1 MCFNISEIMLFG
13 LPVVWNPALFVPF
26 IVVPLVNMVVAY
38 GAMAVGLVP
47 PVVVDV
53 SWTTPPLVGGYVV
66 TGSPAGAVLQ
76 LVCIALGTVLYLPFL
91 RRYERLADDHARV
104 QYEALLAS
112 FQDDERAGRSVELV
126 AAAGSLGAVARSLA
140 EDVRAAVGA
149 GAFELRYQ
157 PQFDAAGRAVGAEAL
172 LRMEHP
178 VYGWLYPPLVIE
190 LAKEA
195 GAGGEL
201 ERAVF
206 ERALAERSCAPVR
219 LDGRDAELYY
229 EGFSNSTLWPLFHG
243 FPQHTRFDEE
253 AWEAYV
259 RVNERF
265 RDAVLA
271 LARPGDTVWVHDYH
285 LMLLPSLL
293 REALPD
299 ASIGFFLHIPFPDY
313 ETFRTLPWR
322 DEIVRGVLGADLI
335 GFHAFDYVRH
345 FLSSCRRVAGIENT
359 SGTLTVDG
367 RVVQVDAFPLGIDYA
382 RFRDAARTP
391 EVQAAVETLAA
402 EKGHEG
408 CKVMLSVE
416 RLDYSKGI
424 PERLDAFD
432 AFLDKHPEWK
442 GRVVLMLV
450 TVPSRENVASYRALK
465 KRIDELVGQVNGK
478 HSTMDWTPVDYYYRS
493 LPFEQLVSLYAASDV
508 MLVTPL
514 RDGMNLVCKEYLAC
528 HDGDGGVLVLSEMA
542 GASYEL
548 HEALCV
554 NPFDRAGIA
563 RAMQEALTMPPD
575 EQRKRNAPMQQRLAR
590 YTSKKWAREFL
601 DAVADVKRRQAGM
614 SAHLLGP
621 TSAGRLL
628 EAYRRADRRALLL
641 DYDGT
646 LMPFSDDPARVAPD
660 ERLLDVLARLGGSA
674 DNDVVVV
681 SGRDH
686 ATLEAW
692 LGRLPVD
699 LVAEHGVWFAAQA
712 DGGTASER
720 AWTLQEPL
728 DNSWKDAIRPVL
740 ADFVDRT
747 PGSLLEEKDYSLVW
761 HYRMCSQE
769 LAERRVIEIRC
780 ALGDGLADRGIAL
793 MDGNKVVEV
802 KPRGVDKGHAAH
814 RWFRDPAYGFL
825 LAAGDDRTDEDV
837 FEAAPDDAWT
847 VKIGGGPT
855 RARFALKNSA
865 EMRQLLEAMAE
876 AEPVR

>member
-1 MCFNISEIMLFG
+1 MRTRETTLATPRRDILDIM
-13 LPVVWNPALFVPF
+13 PPTRIDA
-26 IVVPLVNMVVAY
+26 PLA
-38 GAMAVGLVP
+38 P
-47 PVVVDV
+47 
-53 SWTTPPLVGGYVV
+53 S
-66 TGSPAGAVLQ
+66 
-76 LVCIALGTVLYLPFL
+76 
-91 RRYERLADDHARV
+91 
-104 QYEALLAS
+104 
-112 FQDDERAGRSVELV
+112 
-126 AAAGSLGAVARSLA
+126 AAAGRPRVEAREAAAQDAGRLIIVSNRLPYRFEDDGEGGFAFARSVGGLA
-140 EDVRAAVGA
+140 TGLGPLHEQDGNLWIGWADADACMDEEERAHLSAALGERACRPVFLDED
-149 GAFELRYQ
+149 
-157 PQFDAAGRAVGAEAL
+157 DAEA
-172 LRMEHP
+172 
-178 VYGWLYPPLVIE
+178 
-190 LAKEA
+190 
-195 GAGGEL
+195 
-201 ERAVF
+201 
-206 ERALAERSCAPVR
+206 
-219 LDGRDAELYY
+219 YY
-229 EGFSNSTLWPLFHG
+229 EGFSNSAIWPLFHG
-243 FPQHTRFDEE
+243 FPQFTRFDEE
-253 AWEAYV
+253 EWEAYR

-265 RDAVLA
+265 CEAVLA
-271 LARPGDTVWVHDYH
+271 EARPGDTLWIQDYH
-285 LMLLPSLL
+285 LMLLPSML
-293 REALPD
+293 RAKLPD
-299 ASIGFFLHIPFPDY
+299 VAIGFFLHIPFPDY

-322 DEIVRGVLGADLI
+322 DEIIRGVLGADLI
-335 GFHAFDYVRH
+335 GFHAYDYVRH

-359 SGTLTVDG
+359 SGTLSVDG
-367 RVVQVDAFPLGIDYA
+367 RIVQVDAFPLGIDYA
-382 RFRDAARTP
+382 RYRDAARKP
-391 EVQAAVETLAA
+391 SVRASVESLAA
-402 EKGHEG
+402 EKGHDG

-432 AFLDKHPEWK
+432 AFLDRHPEWA

-465 KRIDELVGQVNGK
+465 KRIDELVGLINGK
-478 HSTMDWTPVDYYYRS
+478 HSTMDWTPVDYYYRA
-493 LPFEQLVSLYAASDV
+493 LPFDQLVSLYAASDV

-554 NPFDRAGIA
+554 NPFDRAGIVE
-563 RAMQEALTMPPD
+563 AMQRALTMPPD
-575 EQRKRNAPMQQRLAR
+575 EQQRRNAPMQQRLAR

-601 DAVADVKRRQAGM
+601 AAVDDVKRRQAGM

-628 EAYRRADRRALLL
+628 DAFRDAGRRALLL

-660 ERLLDVLARLGGSA
+660 ERLLKVLARLGGHEG
-674 DNDVVVV
+674 NDVVVV

-692 LGRLPVD
+692 LGALPVD
-699 LVAEHGVWFAAQA
+699 LVAEHGVWFA
-712 DGGTASER
+712 ER
-720 AWTLQEPL
+720 AGGAGRTWTMQEPL
-728 DNSWKDAIRPVL
+728 DNSWKEAVRPVL

-761 HYRMCSQE
+761 HYRTCSQE
-769 LAERRVIEIRC
+769 LAERRVIEIKN

-837 FEAAPDDAWT
+837 FEAAPERAWT
-847 VKIGGGPT
+847 IKIGSGPT
-855 RARFALKNSA
+855 LARFALKNCG
-865 EMRQLLEAMAE
+865 EMRQLLEALAE
-876 AEPVR
+876 A

>member
-1 MCFNISEIMLFG
+1 MRTREATLATPRRDILDIMPPTRLDAPLAPAAAARRPRAEAREG
-13 LPVVWNPALFVPF
+13 AAQDAGRLIIVSNRLPYRFEDDGEGGF
-26 IVVPLVNMVVAY
+26 TFER
-38 GAMAVGLVP
+38 
-47 PVVVDV
+47 
-53 SWTTPPLVGGYVV
+53 SVGGLA
-66 TGSPAGAVLQ
+66 TGLGPLHEQDGNLWIGWADADACMDEEERAHLSA
-76 LVCIALGTVLYLPFL
+76 ALG
-91 RRYERLADDHARV
+91 
-104 QYEALLAS
+104 
-112 FQDDERAGRSVELV
+112 ERAC
-126 AAAGSLGAVARSLA
+126 
-140 EDVRAAVGA
+140 
-149 GAFELRYQ
+149 
-157 PQFDAAGRAVGAEAL
+157 
-172 LRMEHP
+172 
-178 VYGWLYPPLVIE
+178 
-190 LAKEA
+190 
-195 GAGGEL
+195 
-201 ERAVF
+201 RAVF
-206 ERALAERSCAPVR
+206 
-219 LDGRDAELYY
+219 LDEDDAEAYY
-229 EGFSNSTLWPLFHG
+229 EGFSNSAIWPLFHG
-243 FPQHTRFDEE
+243 FPQFTRFDEE
-253 AWEAYV
+253 EWEAYR

-265 RDAVLA
+265 CEAVLA
-271 LARPGDTVWVHDYH
+271 EARPGDTLWIQDYH
-285 LMLLPSLL
+285 LMLLPSML
-293 REALPD
+293 RAKLPD
-299 ASIGFFLHIPFPDY
+299 VAIGFFLHIPFPDY

-335 GFHAFDYVRH
+335 GFHAYDYVRH

-359 SGTLTVDG
+359 SGTCTVNG
-367 RVVQVDAFPLGIDYA
+367 RIVQVDAFPLGIDYA
-382 RFRDAARTP
+382 RYRDAARKP
-391 EVQAAVETLAA
+391 SVRASMESLAA
-402 EKGHEG
+402 EKGHDG

-432 AFLDKHPEWK
+432 AFLDRHPEWK
-442 GRVVLMLV
+442 GHVVLMLV

-465 KRIDELVGQVNGK
+465 KRIDELVGLINGK
-478 HSTMDWTPVDYYYRS
+478 HSTMDWTPVDYYYRA
-493 LPFEQLVSLYAASDV
+493 LPFDQLVSLYAASDV

-554 NPFDRAGIA
+554 NPFDRAGIVE
-563 RAMQEALTMPPD
+563 AMQQALTMPPD
-575 EQRKRNAPMQQRLAR
+575 EQRHRNAPMQQRLAR

-601 DAVADVKRRQAGM
+601 AAVDDVKRRQAGM

-628 EAYRRADRRALLL
+628 DAFRDAGRRALLL

-646 LMPFSDDPARVAPD
+646 LMPFSADPARVAPD
-660 ERLLDVLARLGGSA
+660 ERRLKTLARLSGHEG
-674 DNDVVVV
+674 NDVVVV

-692 LGRLPVD
+692 LGGLPVD
-699 LVAEHGVWFAAQA
+699 LVAEHGVWFAERS
-712 DGGTASER
+712 DGTGRT
-720 AWTLQEPL
+720 WTMQEPL
-728 DNSWKDAIRPVL
+728 DNSWKEAVRPVL

-769 LAERRVIEIRC
+769 LAERRVIEIKN

-837 FEAAPDDAWT
+837 FEAAPERAWT
-847 VKIGGGPT
+847 IKIGSGPT
-855 RARFALKNSA
+855 LARFALKDCG
-865 EMRQLLEAMAE
+865 EMRRLLEALAE
-876 AEPVR
+876 A

>member
-1 MCFNISEIMLFG
+1 MHTSNSTVATLSREDFIPAHLIRFEEPCASNADNARRLHPHPQSTAATGSGRLIIVSNR
-13 LPVVWNPALFVPF
+13 LPYRFEDDGRGGF
-26 IVVPLVNMVVAY
+26 
-38 GAMAVGLVP
+38 
-47 PVVVDV
+47 
-53 SWTTPPLVGGYVV
+53 SFERSVGGLA
-66 TGSPAGAVLQ
+66 TGLGPLHEQDGNLWIGWADAAPRMGAEERAQ
-76 LVCIALGTVLYLPFL
+76 FTAALGEQDCRPVFL
-91 RRYERLADDHARV
+91 
-104 QYEALLAS
+104 
-112 FQDDERAGRSVELV
+112 DE
-126 AAAGSLGAVARSLA
+126 
-140 EDVRAAVGA
+140 
-149 GAFELRYQ
+149 
-157 PQFDAAGRAVGAEAL
+157 
-172 LRMEHP
+172 
-178 VYGWLYPPLVIE
+178 
-190 LAKEA
+190 
-195 GAGGEL
+195 
-201 ERAVF
+201 
-206 ERALAERSCAPVR
+206 
-219 LDGRDAELYY
+219 RDAEAYY
-229 EGFSNSTLWPLFHG
+229 EGFSNSALWPLFHG
-243 FPQHTRFDEE
+243 FPQFTRFDEE
-253 AWEAYV
+253 EWEAYR

-265 RDAVLA
+265 CEAVLA
-271 LARPGDTVWVHDYH
+271 EARSGDTLWIQDYH
-285 LMLLPSLL
+285 LMLLPSML
-293 REALPD
+293 RAALPD
-299 ASIGFFLHIPFPDY
+299 VAIGFFLHIPFPDY
-313 ETFRTLPWR
+313 ETFRMLPWR

-335 GFHAFDYVRH
+335 GFHAYDYVRH

-359 SGTLTVDG
+359 SGTLSADG
-367 RVVQVDAFPLGIDYA
+367 RVVQVDAFPLGIDYT
-382 RFRDAARTP
+382 RYRDAARTP
-391 EVQAAVETLAA
+391 EVRSSVQTLAA
-402 EKGHEG
+402 EKGHDG

-478 HSTMDWTPVDYYYRS
+478 HSTMDWTPVDYYYRA

-554 NPFDRAGIA
+554 NPFDRAGIVE
-563 RAMQEALTMPPD
+563 AMQQALTMPID
-575 EQRKRNAPMQQRLAR
+575 EQRRRNAPMQQRLAR
-590 YTSKKWAREFL
+590 YTSKKWAHEFL

-621 TSAGRLL
+621 TSAKRLL
-628 EAYRRADRRALLL
+628 DAFREAKRRALLL

-646 LMPFSDDPARVAPD
+646 LMPFSDDPSRVAPD
-660 ERLLDVLARLGGSA
+660 QRLLDVLARLGESE

-686 ATLEAW
+686 ATLESW
-692 LGRLPVD
+692 LGALPID
-699 LVAEHGVWFAAQA
+699 LVAEHGVWFADLDAR
-712 DGGTASER
+712 DGDART
-720 AWTLQEPL
+720 WMMQEPL
-728 DNSWKDAIRPVL
+728 DNSWKEAIRTVL

-747 PGSLLEEKDYSLVW
+747 PGSILEEKDYSLVW
-761 HYRMCSQE
+761 HYRTCSQE
-769 LAERRVIEIRC
+769 LAERRVIEIKN

-793 MDGNKVVEV
+793 MDGNKVIEV

-814 RWFRDPAYGFL
+814 RWFRDPGYGFL

-855 RARFALKNSA
+855 LARFALKDCI
-865 EMRQLLEAMAE
+865 EMRQLLEALAQ
-876 AEPVR
+876 A

>member
-1 MCFNISEIMLFG
+1 MPNTHFPAATLLRDTP
-13 LPVVWNPALFVPF
+13 LPL
-26 IVVPLVNMVVAY
+26 PLARIDRPREESAAARRAQHDARSVVAPEA
-38 GAMAVGLVP
+38 GRLII
-47 PVVVDV
+47 V
-53 SWTTPPLVGGYVV
+53 SNRLPYRFEDDGEGGFELERSVGGLA
-66 TGSPAGAVLQ
+66 TGLGPLHEQDGNLWIGWADADAGM
-76 LVCIALGTVLYLPFL
+76 
-91 RRYERLADDHARV
+91 D
-104 QYEALLAS
+104 
-112 FQDDERAGRSVELV
+112 DDERARL
-126 AAAGSLGAVARSLA
+126 AAA
-140 EDVRAAVGA
+140 
-149 GAFELRYQ
+149 
-157 PQFDAAGRAVGAEAL
+157 FDERDC
-172 LRMEHP
+172 
-178 VYGWLYPPLVIE
+178 
-190 LAKEA
+190 
-195 GAGGEL
+195 
-201 ERAVF
+201 RAVF
-206 ERALAERSCAPVR
+206 
-219 LDGRDAELYY
+219 LDDRDAEAYY
-229 EGFSNSTLWPLFHG
+229 EGFSNSAIWPLFHG
-243 FPQHTRFDEE
+243 FPQFTRFNEE
-253 AWEAYV
+253 EWEAYR

-265 RDAVLA
+265 CEAVLA
-271 LARPGDTVWVHDYH
+271 EARPGDTLWIQDYH
-285 LMLLPSLL
+285 LMLLPSMLL
-293 REALPD
+293 EALPD

-322 DEIVRGVLGADLI
+322 DEIVRGMLGADLI

-761 HYRMCSQE
+761 HYRMCS
-769 LAERRVIEIRC
+769 ERKT
-780 ALGDGLADRGIAL
+780 GIIKL
-793 MDGNKVVEV
+793 I
-802 KPRGVDKGHAAH
+802 
-814 RWFRDPAYGFL
+814 L
-825 LAAGDDRTDEDV
+825 
-837 FEAAPDDAWT
+837 
-847 VKIGGGPT
+847 
-855 RARFALKNSA
+855 
-865 EMRQLLEAMAE
+865 
-876 AEPVR
+876 

>member
-1 MCFNISEIMLFG
+1 MPNTHSTAATLLRDTP
-13 LPVVWNPALFVPF
+13 LPL
-26 IVVPLVNMVVAY
+26 PLARIDRPREESAAARRAQHDARSVVAPEA
-38 GAMAVGLVP
+38 GRLII
-47 PVVVDV
+47 V
-53 SWTTPPLVGGYVV
+53 SNRLPYRFEDDGEGGFELERSVGGLA
-66 TGSPAGAVLQ
+66 TGLGPLHEQDGNLWIGWADADAGM
-76 LVCIALGTVLYLPFL
+76 
-91 RRYERLADDHARV
+91 D
-104 QYEALLAS
+104 
-112 FQDDERAGRSVELV
+112 DDERARL
-126 AAAGSLGAVARSLA
+126 AAA
-140 EDVRAAVGA
+140 
-149 GAFELRYQ
+149 
-157 PQFDAAGRAVGAEAL
+157 FDERDC
-172 LRMEHP
+172 
-178 VYGWLYPPLVIE
+178 
-190 LAKEA
+190 
-195 GAGGEL
+195 
-201 ERAVF
+201 RAVF
-206 ERALAERSCAPVR
+206 
-219 LDGRDAELYY
+219 LDDRDAEAYY
-229 EGFSNSTLWPLFHG
+229 EGFSNSAIWPLFHG
-243 FPQHTRFDEE
+243 FPQFTRFDEE
-253 AWEAYV
+253 EWEAYR

-265 RDAVLA
+265 CEAALA
-271 LARPGDTVWVHDYH
+271 EARPGDTLWIQDYH
-285 LMLLPSLL
+285 LMLLPSML

-335 GFHAFDYVRH
+335 GFHAYDYVRH

-646 LMPFSDDPARVAPD
+646 LMPFSR
-660 ERLLDVLARLGGSA
+660 
-674 DNDVVVV
+674 
-681 SGRDH
+681 
-686 ATLEAW
+686 
-692 LGRLPVD
+692 
-699 LVAEHGVWFAAQA
+699 
-712 DGGTASER
+712 ASRPTNGCWTCWR
-720 AWTLQEPL
+720 AWAAARTTTWWWCRGATTPRSRHGWAGCPST
-728 DNSWKDAIRPVL
+728 SWPSTAFGSPRKRTEARRAGGHGRCRNRSTTAGRTPSAPCWPTSSTARPDRCWKRRTTRWCGITACAAKSWPNGASSRSDAHWETAWPTAASRSWTAIR
-740 ADFVDRT
+740 
-747 PGSLLEEKDYSLVW
+747 
-761 HYRMCSQE
+761 
-769 LAERRVIEIRC
+769 
-780 ALGDGLADRGIAL
+780 
-793 MDGNKVVEV
+793 
-802 KPRGVDKGHAAH
+802 
-814 RWFRDPAYGFL
+814 
-825 LAAGDDRTDEDV
+825 
-837 FEAAPDDAWT
+837 
-847 VKIGGGPT
+847 
-855 RARFALKNSA
+855 
-865 EMRQLLEAMAE
+865 
-876 AEPVR
+876 

>member
-1 MCFNISEIMLFG
+1 MRTRETTLATPRRDILDIM
-13 LPVVWNPALFVPF
+13 PPTRIDA
-26 IVVPLVNMVVAY
+26 PLAPS
-38 GAMAVGLVP
+38 G
-47 PVVVDV
+47 
-53 SWTTPPLVGGYVV
+53 
-66 TGSPAGAVLQ
+66 
-76 LVCIALGTVLYLPFL
+76 
-91 RRYERLADDHARV
+91 
-104 QYEALLAS
+104 
-112 FQDDERAGRSVELV
+112 
-126 AAAGSLGAVARSLA
+126 
-140 EDVRAAVGA
+140 
-149 GAFELRYQ
+149 
-157 PQFDAAGRAVGAEAL
+157 AAGRPRVEA
-172 LRMEHP
+172 R
-178 VYGWLYPPLVIE
+178 
-190 LAKEA
+190 EA
-195 GAGGEL
+195 AAQDAGRLIIVSNRLPYRFEDDGAGGFAFARSVGGLATGLGPLHEQDGNL
-201 ERAVF
+201 WIGWADADACMDEEERAHLSAALG
-206 ERALAERSCAPVR
+206 ERACRPVF
-219 LDGRDAELYY
+219 LDEDDAEAYY
-229 EGFSNSTLWPLFHG
+229 EGFSNSAIWPLFHG
-243 FPQHTRFDEE
+243 FPQFTRFDEE
-253 AWEAYV
+253 EWEAYR

-265 RDAVLA
+265 CEAVLA
-271 LARPGDTVWVHDYH
+271 EARPGDTLWIQDYH
-285 LMLLPSLL
+285 LMLLPSML
-293 REALPD
+293 RAKLPD
-299 ASIGFFLHIPFPDY
+299 VAIGFFLHIPFPDY

-322 DEIVRGVLGADLI
+322 DEIIRGVLGADLI
-335 GFHAFDYVRH
+335 GFHAYDYVRH

-359 SGTLTVDG
+359 SGTLSVDG
-367 RVVQVDAFPLGIDYA
+367 RIVQVDAFPLGIDYA
-382 RFRDAARTP
+382 RYRDAARKP
-391 EVQAAVETLAA
+391 SVRASVESLAA
-402 EKGHEG
+402 EKGHDG

-432 AFLDKHPEWK
+432 AFLDRHPEWA

-465 KRIDELVGQVNGK
+465 KRIDELVGLINGK
-478 HSTMDWTPVDYYYRS
+478 HSTMDWTPVDYYYRA
-493 LPFEQLVSLYAASDV
+493 LPFDQLVSLYAASDV

-554 NPFDRAGIA
+554 NPFDRAGIVE
-563 RAMQEALTMPPD
+563 AMQQALTMPPD
-575 EQRKRNAPMQQRLAR
+575 EQRRRNAPMQQRLAR

-601 DAVADVKRRQAGM
+601 AAVDDVKRRQAGM

-628 EAYRRADRRALLL
+628 DAFRDAGRRALLL

-660 ERLLDVLARLGGSA
+660 ERLLKVLARLGGHEG
-674 DNDVVVV
+674 NDVVVV

-692 LGRLPVD
+692 LGALPVD
-699 LVAEHGVWFAAQA
+699 LVAEHGVWFAERA
-712 DGGTASER
+712 GGTGR
-720 AWTLQEPL
+720 TWTMQEPL
-728 DNSWKDAIRPVL
+728 DNSWKEAVRPVL

-761 HYRMCSQE
+761 HYRTCSQE
-769 LAERRVIEIRC
+769 LAERRVIEIKN

-837 FEAAPDDAWT
+837 FEAAPERAWT
-847 VKIGGGPT
+847 IKIGSGPT
-855 RARFALKNSA
+855 LARFALKNCG
-865 EMRQLLEAMAE
+865 EMRQLLEALAE
-876 AEPVR
+876 A

>member
-1 MCFNISEIMLFG
+1 MPNSHSTSATLDRVASTHTPLNGFDETRAASASAPLLQLQARNRREGRTGRLVIVSNR
-13 LPVVWNPALFVPF
+13 LPYRFEDD
-26 IVVPLVNMVVAY
+26 
-38 GAMAVGLVP
+38 GAGGFAFER
-47 PVVVDV
+47 
-53 SWTTPPLVGGYVV
+53 SVGGLA
-66 TGSPAGAVLQ
+66 TG
-76 LVCIALGTVLYLPFL
+76 LGPLHEQDGNLWIGWADADA
-91 RRYERLADDHARV
+91 RMGDEERSRLAA
-104 QYEALLAS
+104 A
-112 FQDDERAGRSVELV
+112 FDERACRPVFLDEN
-126 AAAGSLGAVARSLA
+126 
-140 EDVRAAVGA
+140 D
-149 GAFELRYQ
+149 
-157 PQFDAAGRAVGAEAL
+157 AEA
-172 LRMEHP
+172 
-178 VYGWLYPPLVIE
+178 
-190 LAKEA
+190 
-195 GAGGEL
+195 
-201 ERAVF
+201 
-206 ERALAERSCAPVR
+206 
-219 LDGRDAELYY
+219 YY
-229 EGFSNSTLWPLFHG
+229 EGFSNSAIWPLFHG
-243 FPQHTRFDEE
+243 FPQFTRFDEE
-253 AWEAYV
+253 EWEAYR

-265 RDAVLA
+265 CEAVLA
-271 LARPGDTVWVHDYH
+271 EARPGDTLWIQDYH
-285 LMLLPSLL
+285 LMLLPSML

-313 ETFRTLPWR
+313 ETFRMLPWR

-335 GFHAFDYVRH
+335 GYHAYDYVRH

-359 SGTLTVDG
+359 SGTLALDG
-367 RVVQVDAFPLGIDYA
+367 RIVQVDAFPLGIDYA
-382 RFRDAARTP
+382 RYRDAARSP
-391 EVQAAVETLAA
+391 EVRASVATLAA

-424 PERLDAFD
+424 PERIEAFD

-465 KRIDELVGQVNGK
+465 KRIDELVGLVNGK
-478 HSTMDWTPVDYYYRS
+478 HSTMDWTPVDYYYRAM
-493 LPFEQLVSLYAASDV
+493 PFEQLVSLYAASDV

-554 NPFDRAGIA
+554 NPFDRAGIV
-563 RAMQEALTMPPD
+563 RAMQQALTMPED

-601 DAVADVKRRQAGM
+601 DAVADVKRRQDGM

-621 TSAGRLL
+621 TSAGKLL
-628 EAYRRADRRALLL
+628 DAFGAAGRRALLL

-660 ERLLDVLARLGGSA
+660 ERLLNVLARLGRREG
-674 DNDVVVV
+674 NDVVVV

-692 LGRLPVD
+692 LGALPVD
-699 LVAEHGVWFAAQA
+699 LVAEHGVWFAAR
-712 DGGTASER
+712 TAGSGR
-720 AWTLQEPL
+720 TWTVQEPL
-728 DNSWKDAIRPVL
+728 DNSWKDAIRAVL

-769 LAERRVIEIRC
+769 LAERRVIEIKN

-793 MDGNKVVEV
+793 MDGNKVIEV

-847 VKIGGGPT
+847 IKIGGGPT
-855 RARFALKNSA
+855 RARFALRDCR
-865 EMRQLLEAMAE
+865 EMRQLLEALAE
-876 AEPVR
+876 A

>member
-1 MCFNISEIMLFG
+1 MRPS
-13 LPVVWNPALFVPF
+13 
-26 IVVPLVNMVVAY
+26 
-38 GAMAVGLVP
+38 
-47 PVVVDV
+47 
-53 SWTTPPLVGGYVV
+53 
-66 TGSPAGAVLQ
+66 GS
-76 LVCIALGTVLYLPFL
+76 
-91 RRYERLADDHARV
+91 
-104 QYEALLAS
+104 S
-112 FQDDERAGRSVELV
+112 
-126 AAAGSLGAVARSLA
+126 
-140 EDVRAAVGA
+140 
-149 GAFELRYQ
+149 
-157 PQFDAAGRAVGAEAL
+157 
-172 LRMEHP
+172 
-178 VYGWLYPPLVIE
+178 
-190 LAKEA
+190 
-195 GAGGEL
+195 
-201 ERAVF
+201 
-206 ERALAERSCAPVR
+206 
-219 LDGRDAELYY
+219 
-229 EGFSNSTLWPLFHG
+229 
-243 FPQHTRFDEE
+243 
-253 AWEAYV
+253 
-259 RVNERF
+259 
-265 RDAVLA
+265 
-271 LARPGDTVWVHDYH
+271 
-285 LMLLPSLL
+285 
-293 REALPD
+293 
-299 ASIGFFLHIPFPDY
+299 LHIPFPDY

-335 GFHAFDYVRH
+335 GFHAYDYVRH

-692 LGRLPVD
+692 LGRLPSTSWPST
-699 LVAEHGVWFAAQA
+699 AFGSPRKRTEARRASGHGRCRNRST
-712 DGGTASER
+712 TAG
-720 AWTLQEPL
+720 
-728 DNSWKDAIRPVL
+728 
-740 ADFVDRT
+740 RT
-747 PGSLLEEKDYSLVW
+747 PSAPCWPTSSTARPDRCWK
-761 HYRMCSQE
+761 
-769 LAERRVIEIRC
+769 RRTTRWCGITAC
-780 ALGDGLADRGIAL
+780 AARSWPNGASSRSDARWETAW
-793 MDGNKVVEV
+793 
-802 KPRGVDKGHAAH
+802 PTAAS
-814 RWFRDPAYGFL
+814 RS
-825 LAAGDDRTDEDV
+825 
-837 FEAAPDDAWT
+837 WT
-847 VKIGGGPT
+847 AT
-855 RARFALKNSA
+855 R
-865 EMRQLLEAMAE
+865 
-876 AEPVR
+876 

>member
-1 MCFNISEIMLFG
+1 MRTRETTLATPRRDILDIM
-13 LPVVWNPALFVPF
+13 
-26 IVVPLVNMVVAY
+26 
-38 GAMAVGLVP
+38 P
-47 PVVVDV
+47 PTRIDA
-53 SWTTPPLVGGYVV
+53 P
-66 TGSPAGAVLQ
+66 
-76 LVCIALGTVLYLPFL
+76 
-91 RRYERLADDHARV
+91 
-104 QYEALLAS
+104 LAS
-112 FQDDERAGRSVELV
+112 S
-126 AAAGSLGAVARSLA
+126 AAAGRPRMEAREASA
-140 EDVRAAVGA
+140 QD
-149 GAFELRYQ
+149 
-157 PQFDAAGRAVGAEAL
+157 AGRLIIVSNRLPYRFEDD
-172 LRMEHP
+172 
-178 VYGWLYPPLVIE
+178 
-190 LAKEA
+190 
-195 GAGGEL
+195 GAGGFAFARSVGGLATGLGPLHEQDGNL
-201 ERAVF
+201 WIGWADACMDEEERAHLSAALG
-206 ERALAERSCAPVR
+206 ERACRPVF
-219 LDGRDAELYY
+219 LDEDDAEAYY
-229 EGFSNSTLWPLFHG
+229 EGFSNSAIWPLFHG
-243 FPQHTRFDEE
+243 FPQFTRFDEE
-253 AWEAYV
+253 EWEAYR

-265 RDAVLA
+265 CEAVLA
-271 LARPGDTVWVHDYH
+271 EARPGDTLWIQDYH
-285 LMLLPSLL
+285 LMLLPSML
-293 REALPD
+293 RAKLPD
-299 ASIGFFLHIPFPDY
+299 VAIGFFLHIPFPDY

-322 DEIVRGVLGADLI
+322 DEIIRGVLGADLI
-335 GFHAFDYVRH
+335 GFHAYDYVRH

-359 SGTLTVDG
+359 SGTLSVDG
-367 RVVQVDAFPLGIDYA
+367 RIVQVDAFPLGIDYA
-382 RFRDAARTP
+382 RYRDAARKP
-391 EVQAAVETLAA
+391 SVRASVESLAA
-402 EKGHEG
+402 EKGHDG

-432 AFLDKHPEWK
+432 AFLDRHPEWA

-465 KRIDELVGQVNGK
+465 KRIDELVGLINGK
-478 HSTMDWTPVDYYYRS
+478 HSTMDWTPVDYYYRA
-493 LPFEQLVSLYAASDV
+493 LPFDQLVSLYAASDV

-554 NPFDRAGIA
+554 NPFDRAGIVE
-563 RAMQEALTMPPD
+563 AMQQALTMPPD
-575 EQRKRNAPMQQRLAR
+575 EQRRRNAPMQQRLAR

-601 DAVADVKRRQAGM
+601 AAVDDVKRRQAGM

-628 EAYRRADRRALLL
+628 DAFRDAGRRALLL

-660 ERLLDVLARLGGSA
+660 ERLLKVLARLGGHEG
-674 DNDVVVV
+674 NDVVVV

-692 LGRLPVD
+692 LGALPVD
-699 LVAEHGVWFAAQA
+699 LVAEHGVWFAERA
-712 DGGTASER
+712 GGTNR
-720 AWTLQEPL
+720 TWTMQEPL
-728 DNSWKDAIRPVL
+728 DNSWKEAVRPVL

-761 HYRMCSQE
+761 HYRTCSQE
-769 LAERRVIEIRC
+769 LAERRVIEIKN

-837 FEAAPDDAWT
+837 FEAAPERAWT
-847 VKIGGGPT
+847 IKIGSGPT
-855 RARFALKNSA
+855 LARFALKNCG
-865 EMRQLLEAMAE
+865 EMRQLLEALAE
-876 AEPVR
+876 A

>member
-1 MCFNISEIMLFG
+1 MPNTHSTAATLLRDTP
-13 LPVVWNPALFVPF
+13 LPL
-26 IVVPLVNMVVAY
+26 PLARIDRPREESAAARRAQHDARSVVAPEA
-38 GAMAVGLVP
+38 GRLII
-47 PVVVDV
+47 V
-53 SWTTPPLVGGYVV
+53 SNRLPYRFEDDGEGGFELERSVGGLA
-66 TGSPAGAVLQ
+66 TGLGPLHEQDGNLWIGWADADAGM
-76 LVCIALGTVLYLPFL
+76 
-91 RRYERLADDHARV
+91 D
-104 QYEALLAS
+104 
-112 FQDDERAGRSVELV
+112 DDERARL
-126 AAAGSLGAVARSLA
+126 AAA
-140 EDVRAAVGA
+140 
-149 GAFELRYQ
+149 
-157 PQFDAAGRAVGAEAL
+157 FDERDC
-172 LRMEHP
+172 
-178 VYGWLYPPLVIE
+178 
-190 LAKEA
+190 
-195 GAGGEL
+195 
-201 ERAVF
+201 RAVF
-206 ERALAERSCAPVR
+206 
-219 LDGRDAELYY
+219 LDDRDAEAYY
-229 EGFSNSTLWPLFHG
+229 EGFSNSAIWPLFHG
-243 FPQHTRFDEE
+243 FPQFTRFDEE
-253 AWEAYV
+253 EWEAYR

-265 RDAVLA
+265 CEAALA
-271 LARPGDTVWVHDYH
+271 EARPGDTLWIQDYH
-285 LMLLPSLL
+285 LMLLPSML

-335 GFHAFDYVRH
+335 GFHAYDYVRH

-601 DAVADVKRRQAGM
+601 DAVVDVKRRQAGM

-712 DGGTASER
+712 DGGTASGR

-793 MDGNKVVEV
+793 MDGNKVIEV

-865 EMRQLLEAMAE
+865 EMRRLLEAMAE
-876 AEPVR
+876 AEPVL

>member
-1 MCFNISEIMLFG
+1 MHTSDSTVAMLSREDSIPAQLTRFDKRRTSNALDDRHSSPRLQG
-13 LPVVWNPALFVPF
+13 ATESSSGRLIIVSNRLPYRFEEDGCGGF
-26 IVVPLVNMVVAY
+26 
-38 GAMAVGLVP
+38 
-47 PVVVDV
+47 
-53 SWTTPPLVGGYVV
+53 SFERSVGGLA
-66 TGSPAGAVLQ
+66 TGLGPLHEQDGNLWIGWADAAPHMKAG
-76 LVCIALGTVLYLPFL
+76 
-91 RRYERLADDHARV
+91 
-104 QYEALLAS
+104 
-112 FQDDERAGRSVELV
+112 ERARL
-126 AAAGSLGAVARSLA
+126 
-140 EDVRAAVGA
+140 
-149 GAFELRYQ
+149 
-157 PQFDAAGRAVGAEAL
+157 AEAL
-172 LRMEHP
+172 GEQDCRP
-178 VYGWLYPPLVIE
+178 V
-190 LAKEA
+190 
-195 GAGGEL
+195 
-201 ERAVF
+201 F
-206 ERALAERSCAPVR
+206 
-219 LDGRDAELYY
+219 LDECDAEAYY
-229 EGFSNSTLWPLFHG
+229 EGFSNSALWPLFHG
-243 FPQHTRFDEE
+243 FPQFTRFDEE
-253 AWEAYV
+253 EWEAYC

-265 RDAVLA
+265 CEAVLA
-271 LARPGDTVWVHDYH
+271 EACPGDTLWIQDYH
-285 LMLLPSLL
+285 LMLLPSML
-293 REALPD
+293 REKLPEV
-299 ASIGFFLHIPFPDY
+299 SIGFFLHIPFPDY

-322 DEIVRGVLGADLI
+322 DEIIRGVLGADLI
-335 GFHAFDYVRH
+335 GFHAYDYVRH

-359 SGTLTVDG
+359 SGTCTVNG

-382 RFRDAARTP
+382 RYRDAARTS
-391 EVQAAVETLAA
+391 EVRAAMETLAA
-402 EKGHEG
+402 EKGHDG

-478 HSTMDWTPVDYYYRS
+478 HSTMDWTPVDYYYRA

-554 NPFDRAGIA
+554 NPFDRAGIVA
-563 RAMQEALTMPPD
+563 AMQQALTMPPD
-575 EQRKRNAPMQQRLAR
+575 EQRRRNAPMQQRLAR

-628 EAYRRADRRALLL
+628 DAFRDAEQRALLL

-646 LMPFSDDPARVAPD
+646 LMPFSDDPACAAPD
-660 ERLLDVLARLGGSA
+660 RRLLDTLAQLGAREG
-674 DNDVVVV
+674 NDVVVV

-686 ATLEAW
+686 ATLESW
-692 LGRLPVD
+692 LGALPVD
-699 LVAEHGVWFAAQA
+699 LVAEHGVWFA
-712 DGGTASER
+712 ER
-720 AWTLQEPL
+720 CRPSGEPNAARSWMMQQPL
-728 DNSWKDAIRPVL
+728 DNSWKEAVRAVL

-761 HYRMCSQE
+761 HYRTCSQE
-769 LAERRVIEIRC
+769 LAERRVIEIKN
-780 ALGDGLADRGIAL
+780 ALGDDLADRGIAL
-793 MDGNKVVEV
+793 MDGNKVIEV

-814 RWFRDPAYGFL
+814 RWFRDPSYDFL
-825 LAAGDDRTDEDV
+825 LAVGDDRTDEDV
-837 FEAAPDDAWT
+837 FEAAPDGAWT

-855 RARFALKNSA
+855 LARFALKDCG
-865 EMRQLLEAMAE
+865 EMRQLLEALAE
-876 AEPVR
+876 I

>member
-1 MCFNISEIMLFG
+1 MPNTHFPAATLLRDTP
-13 LPVVWNPALFVPF
+13 LPL
-26 IVVPLVNMVVAY
+26 PLARIDRPREESAAARRAQHDARSVVAPEA
-38 GAMAVGLVP
+38 GRLII
-47 PVVVDV
+47 V
-53 SWTTPPLVGGYVV
+53 SNRLPYRFEDDGEGGFELERSVGGLA
-66 TGSPAGAVLQ
+66 TGLGPLHEQDGNLWIGWADADAGM
-76 LVCIALGTVLYLPFL
+76 
-91 RRYERLADDHARV
+91 D
-104 QYEALLAS
+104 
-112 FQDDERAGRSVELV
+112 DDERARL
-126 AAAGSLGAVARSLA
+126 AAA
-140 EDVRAAVGA
+140 
-149 GAFELRYQ
+149 
-157 PQFDAAGRAVGAEAL
+157 FDERDC
-172 LRMEHP
+172 
-178 VYGWLYPPLVIE
+178 
-190 LAKEA
+190 
-195 GAGGEL
+195 
-201 ERAVF
+201 RAVF
-206 ERALAERSCAPVR
+206 
-219 LDGRDAELYY
+219 LDDRDAEAYY
-229 EGFSNSTLWPLFHG
+229 EGFSNSAIWPLFHG
-243 FPQHTRFDEE
+243 FPQFTRFNEE
-253 AWEAYV
+253 EWEAYR

-265 RDAVLA
+265 CEAVLA
-271 LARPGDTVWVHDYH
+271 EARPGDTLWIQDYH
-285 LMLLPSLL
+285 LMLLPSMLL
-293 REALPD
+293 EALPD

-699 LVAEHGVWFAAQA
+699 LVAAHGVWFAAQA

-793 MDGNKVVEV
+793 MDGNKVIEV